1 MNTQIDVEKN
11 IADLLEKLAQ
21 QIGTTV
27 DKVFPW
33 LITQAQIE
41 GYIDLITNI
50 LFIISSIVVGWTL
63 LNLYKKYNSNDYDDD
78 FKSVVTA
85 TGSIFSGVI
94 FIVSIMVFMINLST
108 YVGKITNSNYYA
120 LQYITSMIK

>member
-1 MNTQIDVEKN
+1 MNTQIDVGKD

-41 GYIDLITNI
+41 GY
-50 LFIISSIVVGWTL
+50 
-63 LNLYKKYNSNDYDDD
+63 
-78 FKSVVTA
+78 
-85 TGSIFSGVI
+85 
-94 FIVSIMVFMINLST
+94 
-108 YVGKITNSNYYA
+108 A